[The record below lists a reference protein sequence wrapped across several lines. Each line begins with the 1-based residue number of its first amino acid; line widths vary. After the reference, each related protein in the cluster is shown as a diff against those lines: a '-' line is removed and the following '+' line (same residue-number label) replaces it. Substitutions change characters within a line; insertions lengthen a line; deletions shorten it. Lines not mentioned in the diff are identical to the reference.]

1 MPTALEYERRI
12 TCYDWDELLMLWNQI
27 QLGDTPDWERGKAM
41 EYLVLRA
48 FHLEGAE
55 VIYPYS
61 VVIEEEE
68 LEQIDGAIY
77 SNGLACLIECK
88 DVAERVNIEPLAKMR
103 NQLLRRPAST
113 IGILFS
119 RNGFTY
125 AAISLARYIAPQTIL
140 LWTGDEIEYALQSR
154 QMQQSLLKKY
164 RFCVQQG
171 IPNYRIQSEEGG

>member
-27 QLGDTPDWERGKAM
+27 QLGDTPDWESGKAM

-88 DVAERVNIEPLAKMR
+88 DVAERVNIEPLAKM
-103 NQLLRRPAST
+103 
-113 IGILFS
+113 
-119 RNGFTY
+119 
-125 AAISLARYIAPQTIL
+125 
-140 LWTGDEIEYALQSR
+140 
-154 QMQQSLLKKY
+154 
-164 RFCVQQG
+164 
-171 IPNYRIQSEEGG
+171 

>member
-1 MPTALEYERRI
+1 MATAAEYEQRI
-12 TCYDWDELLMLWNQI
+12 TSYGWDDLLNLWSQI
-27 QLGDTPDWERGKAM
+27 QSGDNPDWEPGKAL

-48 FHLEGAE
+48 FQLEGSE

-68 LEQIDGAIY
+68 LAQIDGAIY
-77 SNGLACLIECK
+77 SDGLSCLIECK
-88 DVAERVNIEPLAKMR
+88 DLAERANIEPLAKMR

-113 IGILFS
+113 IGVVFS

-125 AAISLARYIAPQTIL
+125 AAIALARYIAPQTIL
-140 LWTGDEIEYALQSR
+140 LWTGDEIEYALGLR
-154 QMQQSLLKKY
+154 QMRPSLLAKY

-171 IPNYRIQSEEGG
+171 IPNYRIQAEERS